1 VVTPV
6 YARVSRA
13 VQCRYGGRAAHF
25 NRFLSVNTAIF
36 VTITA
41 ILLSF
46 AVPISASK
54 AESLKILA
62 FGDSLTAGY
71 GLANADS
78 FPEQLS
84 AALRAAGR
92 EAKVI
97 NAGVSGDTTAGGASR
112 IDWALAEN
120 PDLVIVELG
129 ANDGLRGFDPAQTR
143 KNLDLI
149 LERSLA
155 SGARVL
161 FTGMLAPRNLGK
173 DYAAEFDGLFPDL
186 ARKHSEVVFYP
197 FFLDGVAAEPSLN
210 QGDGIHPNAAGV
222 AVIVERILPFVLK
235 ALGPT

>member
-1 VVTPV
+1 MPL
-6 YARVSRA
+6 YGMFPSA
-13 VQCRYGGRAAHF
+13 VQCRYGGLIAFFNKNLVIAALF
-25 NRFLSVNTAIF
+25 FSLFGAFSGPA
-36 VTITA
+36 
-41 ILLSF
+41 
-46 AVPISASK
+46 SAQMPT
-54 AESLKILA
+54 ILA

-71 GLANADS
+71 GLSNADS

-84 AALRAAGR
+84 AALKAAGR
-92 EAKVI
+92 ESRVI

-112 IDWALAEN
+112 IDWALADE

-143 KNLDLI
+143 QNLDLI
-149 LERSLA
+149 LDRALA

-173 DYAAEFDGLFPDL
+173 EYVAEFDGLFPDL
-186 ARKHSEVVFYP
+186 AKKHKDVVFYP

-222 AVIVERILPFVLK
+222 AVIVERILPYVLE
-235 ALGPT
+235 ALSST

>member
-1 VVTPV
+1 MFF
-6 YARVSRA
+6 
-13 VQCRYGGRAAHF
+13 AALV
-25 NRFLSVNTAIF
+25 LSV
-36 VTITA
+36 
-41 ILLSF
+41 
-46 AVPISASK
+46 PASQ
-54 AESLKILA
+54 AETPKIVA

-84 AALRAAGR
+84 AALKAADR

-112 IDWALAEN
+112 IDWALADR

-143 KNLDLI
+143 KNLDFI

-173 DYAAEFDGLFPDL
+173 DYGAEFDGLFPDL
-186 ARKHSEVVFYP
+186 ARKYPDVVFYP
-197 FFLDGVAAEPSLN
+197 FFLDGVAAEPTLN

-222 AVIVERILPFVLK
+222 AVIVDRILPFVLK
-235 ALGPT
+235 ALGPA